1 MQPENPSSQDK
12 KIKLISVSDIN
23 AWLYC
28 PRKVFISKVL
38 KIFLPPNRAMT
49 IGILKH
55 SILEN
60 FSKEEKKL
68 VSQIDSNFDSLDLA
82 FIYEDFIK
90 NIAAKVFLENISLID
105 KFLID
110 RDDILK
116 KILRD
121 FSEDIKL
128 RIISIKEAISKGF
141 VKEEIWNNLDS
152 VYISEVKLESQAI
165 GLKGRVDRIKVS
177 KKDNI
182 IVPYELKSREDKI
195 YHSDELQLTAYAM
208 LLEPHYHT
216 VIKKGVVEVGNNK
229 QEIDITQENKDEV
242 LKIADLIRNVETN
255 EPPPILS
262 NFNKCRNC
270 DFKEECMKLK

>member
-1 MQPENPSSQDK
+1 MSSEDSK
-12 KIKLISVSDIN
+12 KEKKQLISVSDIN
-23 AWLYC
+23 SWLYC

-60 FSKEEKKL
+60 FSKEEKKI
-68 VSQIDSNFDSLDLA
+68 VSQIDSNLDSIDLA
-82 FIYEDFIK
+82 FIYEDFLK
-90 NIAAKVFLENISLID
+90 NIAARVFLDNAKLIE

-110 RDDILK
+110 KDDILR

-128 RIISIKEAISKGF
+128 RIASIKKAMEKGF

-152 VYISEVKLESQAI
+152 IYISEVKLESEAL

-177 KKDNI
+177 REDNTVI
-182 IVPYELKSREDKI
+182 PYEIKSREDNI

-208 LLEPHYHT
+208 LLEPYYRT
-216 VIKKGVVEVGNNK
+216 VISKGVIEVGNRK
-229 QEIDITQENKDEV
+229 QEIPITPENKSEV
-242 LKIADLIRNVETN
+242 LKIADSIRNIESN
-255 EPPPILS
+255 DPPPILS

-270 DFKEECMKLK
+270 DFKEECMKLG